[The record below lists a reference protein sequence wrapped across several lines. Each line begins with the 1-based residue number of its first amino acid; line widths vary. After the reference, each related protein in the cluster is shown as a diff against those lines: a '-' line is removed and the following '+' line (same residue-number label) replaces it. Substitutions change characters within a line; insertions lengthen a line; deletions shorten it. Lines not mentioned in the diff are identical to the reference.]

1 MSNQRIQYIDIA
13 KGIGILLVVIGHC
26 INSLSFLGKWIWS
39 FHMPLFFVISGL
51 CFNPSKNTLFVPF
64 FLKKTRTLLLPL
76 VIFSILMVAIKS
88 VIFPSEFN
96 FATLKMNFPDAA
108 YWFIF
113 VLFLSEILF
122 FFYRQNNKQSISKI
136 HFIISMPNYRE
147 IIKYISYL
155 FSLQSL

>member
-64 FLKKTRTLLLPL
+64 FQYFGKFLPINKNKT
-76 VIFSILMVAIKS
+76 IES
-88 VIFPSEFN
+88 VL
-96 FATLKMNFPDAA
+96 AG
-108 YWFIF
+108 
-113 VLFLSEILF
+113 
-122 FFYRQNNKQSISKI
+122 SKL
-136 HFIISMPNYRE
+136 H
-147 IIKYISYL
+147 
-155 FSLQSL
+155 